1 MRWDAR
7 GHCCSAQER
16 RKSARADRYTA
27 RPFCPPGLRLTEPLL
42 QARQLACERDGRW
55 LFTALDLLLA
65 PGEAMEIMGPNG
77 AGKSTLLRILAGLLP
92 ASEGT
97 VQTAVTPL
105 YAGHR
110 PGLSPGLSAS
120 QNLAWFVTLA
130 SGGAAS
136 TASVHAAIA
145 RVGLGGY
152 EDVPCQQLSAGQQ
165 RRVGLARLLLS
176 DSPLWLLDEPATALD
191 DDATHAL
198 RELIVAHCAAGGAV
212 AMATH
217 ARLLAAAP
225 IATRVLRLP
234 VGTGGAGEARRA
246 ADVSHDALA

>member
-1 MRWDAR
+1 M
-7 GHCCSAQER
+7 
-16 RKSARADRYTA
+16 
-27 RPFCPPGLRLTEPLL
+27 TEPLL

-55 LFTALDLLLA
+55 LFAALDLLLA

-92 ASEGT
+92 AS
-97 VQTAVTPL
+97 
-105 YAGHR
+105 
-110 PGLSPGLSAS
+110 
-120 QNLAWFVTLA
+120 
-130 SGGAAS
+130 GGAAS
-136 TASVHAAIA
+136 TAAVHAAIA
-145 RVGLGGY
+145 RVGLAGY